1 MARSPPQFVSSHSG
15 INFGLTFSLAVFFE
29 VGDACREFRQVLIL
43 IIFGGLL
50 SYTSSCF
57 LVFFTE
63 NVVPI
68 FLVV

>member
-50 SYTSSCF
+50 SYTSFVFCF
-57 LVFFTE
+57 
-63 NVVPI
+63 
-68 FLVV
+68 FLLRMWYPSF